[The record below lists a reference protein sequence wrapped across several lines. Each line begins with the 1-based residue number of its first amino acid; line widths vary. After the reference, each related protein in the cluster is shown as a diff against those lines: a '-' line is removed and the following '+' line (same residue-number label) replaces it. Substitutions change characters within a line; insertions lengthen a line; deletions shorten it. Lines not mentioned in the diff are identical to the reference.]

1 MRPPATRTVRGGK
14 RAAQRT
20 LNEMVTEADVSAGML
35 AAGSVHAQSGSDCPT
50 LPAGSPLAWE
60 KLDGAGYTF
69 CKAIRTDGHQ
79 VLAVMIAGESPFRAR
94 RSNRMQQAVI
104 DGSETWW
111 YRGDVDSST
120 GVEVRET
127 LVEIDRRRVAH
138 ISLRATGEDDLS
150 QAMSFAE
157 SQADVDEVILVTGSF
172 YTVGPALE
180 ALQ

>member
-1 MRPPATRTVRGGK
+1 MKGIILLGTALLLAMGV
-14 RAAQRT
+14 AQ
-20 LNEMVTEADVSAGML
+20 
-35 AAGSVHAQSGSDCPT
+35 AQSSGSCPT
-50 LPAGSPLAWE
+50 LPASSGLAWE
-60 KLDGAGYTF
+60 KLDGDGYTF

-127 LVEIDRRRVAH
+127 LVEVDRRRVAH

-150 QAMSFAE
+150 QAMALAE
-157 SQADVDEVILVTGSF
+157 TLRFDDVRLSVN
-172 YTVGPALE
+172 
-180 ALQ
+180 